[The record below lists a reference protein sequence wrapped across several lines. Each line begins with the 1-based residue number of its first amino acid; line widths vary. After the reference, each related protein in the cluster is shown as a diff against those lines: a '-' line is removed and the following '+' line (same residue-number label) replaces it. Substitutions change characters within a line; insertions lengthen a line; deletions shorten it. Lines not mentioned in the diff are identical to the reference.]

1 MPFCGLIP
9 PQASCDLF
17 FLDLEFGARVLF
29 VLHLKSV
36 KSQIVVLLI
45 CSSLIALKRG
55 TRALF
60 LLGAGFYPG
69 FLQLQDYTVVSS
81 NRDTVTF
88 LTLLLPTLREALHFS
103 SCVFKISHQLS
114 ACQALRFAYEKS
126 VQFSQ
131 SCTTKP
137 LVHHEIS
144 QLHCNKPRSKH
155 RAIMVKS
162 RQI

>member
-1 MPFCGLIP
+1 MSRLTPFCGLIP

-17 FLDLEFGARVLF
+17 FLEFGARVLF

-36 KSQIVVLLI
+36 KSEIVVLLI

-69 FLQLQDYTVVSS
+69 FLQLQDYIVVSS

-88 LTLLLPTLREALHFS
+88 LPFL
-103 SCVFKISHQLS
+103 
-114 ACQALRFAYEKS
+114 
-126 VQFSQ
+126 
-131 SCTTKP
+131 
-137 LVHHEIS
+137 
-144 QLHCNKPRSKH
+144 
-155 RAIMVKS
+155 
-162 RQI
+162 